1 MKNSFV
7 AILDFGSSKI
17 TCMAASKLSESG
29 EFIIKAV
36 GQSAYSG
43 FDDNAFYEPDA
54 LADSIR
60 QAVSQVETK
69 MDCDVREIYVGV
81 PGAFSAIITSE
92 ASTTFHSKKKIDA
105 DDVADVVAKA
115 DIYKCDQDFTPLGG
129 KPVYYILDGAIK
141 SYDPVGIIAS
151 KLTALVS
158 FSYMKKYFRNCVAP
172 ILLEMGVSKVYYV
185 NTCEAQ
191 ANYVTNAMFREG
203 YSIIIDVGYIT
214 TNVLLCG
221 GKGLLFAKT
230 FALGCGYL
238 ASDLCQ
244 VLGCDFN
251 LAMSILE
258 KVNLNLDIQSG
269 DAYSVNGQ
277 MVDASQTNAI
287 VKERIGQ
294 IAEYVIKSFRMC
306 DKPIPAST
314 PIILTGGGLAYIR
327 GGVDCLA
334 NQLGKPVRLYDS
346 VNPQTKRN
354 EYTSCYGL
362 IFEAVKSNTNKNVFL
377 TFLKSLGIGKG
388 DK

>member
-1 MKNSFV
+1 MKNNFV

-54 LADSIR
+54 LADAIR

-158 FSYMKKYFRNCVAP
+158 FSYMKKYFRNSVAP

-362 IFEAVKSNTNKNVFL
+362 IFEAVKSNTNKNVIL